1 MILLKKQLLGGIKM
15 ADVKISDSIVYIGVD
30 DKDIDLFESQYE
42 VPNGVSYN
50 SYLILDEKI
59 AVMDT
64 ADMRVSDKWFE
75 NLEKALN
82 GAVPDYLI
90 VSHLEPDHAGNI
102 KKAADK
108 YPEMKIVVNSKSETM
123 LPQFFEISADR
134 LLIVKEGDELSL
146 GSHTLQFFMAPMV
159 HWPEVMVEYE
169 KSEKILFSADG
180 FGKFGA
186 LDTDE
191 DWACEARRYYFNIVG
206 KYGAQV
212 QALLKKASALDIQ
225 TICPLHGPILKENL
239 EYYIGK
245 YMTWS
250 SYEPEDKGILIA
262 YASIHGNTAKAAKKL
277 KEILESK
284 GAEKVA
290 ITDLARDDMAE
301 AIEDAFRYDRMIL
314 AAASYDA
321 GVFPCMEDFLHHLK
335 SKAYQKRT
343 VGLLENGSWA
353 PSAARTMKA
362 VVEQMKSVSIVE
374 PVVTIKSTMKDSD
387 IENMEKLADAIIN
400 A

>member
-1 MILLKKQLLGGIKM
+1 M

-123 LPQFFEISADR
+123 IPQFFEISADR

-362 VVEQMKSVSIVE
+362 VVEQMKNVSIVE